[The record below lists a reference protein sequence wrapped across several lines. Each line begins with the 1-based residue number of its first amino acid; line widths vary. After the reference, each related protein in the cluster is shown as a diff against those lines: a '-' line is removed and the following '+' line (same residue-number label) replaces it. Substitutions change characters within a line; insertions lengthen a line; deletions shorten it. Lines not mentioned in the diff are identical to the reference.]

1 MLMVLESLLNPFKAE
16 KHPKEMFFVGLIY
29 ASIAVFLSIWIFK
42 DYSSLVMVFL
52 TVTAAVPIMYRTM
65 KLEEKKDMTLNHDEF
80 FLLRDHWPALQFF
93 VYMFMGFVIAFTLW
107 YIFLPPNMVSL
118 VFSVQTRTI
127 EAINA
132 QITGNAINLAGI
144 FAQIF
149 FNNVKVLLFSVFFA
163 FFYGAG
169 AIFILTWNASVISA
183 AVGNFIRTNLA
194 LSAQSV
200 GLTKV
205 WNYFHIFAL
214 GLLRYF
220 IHGIPEIL
228 AYFMG
233 GLAGGIISVAV
244 IKHHLSTEKS
254 KKVLLDA
261 IDLVVLAIFVLFIAG
276 LIEVFITPLLF

>member
-1 MLMVLESLLNPFKAE
+1 MVLESLMSPFKAE

-29 ASIAVFLSIWIFK
+29 ASVAVFLSLWIFK

-52 TVTAAVPIMYRTM
+52 TVGAATPIMYRTM
-65 KLEEKKDMTLNHDEF
+65 KIEEKKDMEEKREEF
-80 FLLRDHWPALQFF
+80 FLLREHWHALSFF
-93 VYMFMGFVIAFTLW
+93 IYMFIGIVIAFTLW
-107 YIFLPPNMVSL
+107 YIFLPASTTNL

-132 QITGNAINLAGI
+132 QITGNAISLANT
-144 FAQIF
+144 FVQIF
-149 FNNVKVLLFSVFFA
+149 LNNIKVLLFSVFFA

-194 LSAQSV
+194 LSAKSV
-200 GLTKV
+200 GLIKV
-205 WNYFHIFAL
+205 WDYFHIFSL

-254 KKVLLDA
+254 KKVLLDS
-261 IDLVVLAIFVLFIAG
+261 IDLVVLAIFVLFIAA
-276 LIEVFITPLLF
+276 LVEVFITPLLF

>member
-1 MLMVLESLLNPFKAE
+1 MSMVLESLMNPFKAE
-16 KHPKEMFFVGLIY
+16 RHPKEMFFVGLIY
-29 ASIAVFLSIWIFK
+29 ASIGVFLSIWIFK

-65 KLEEKKDMTLNHDEF
+65 KIEEKKDMQLNVEEF
-80 FLLRDHWPALQFF
+80 FLLKEHWPALSFF
-93 VYMFMGFVIAFTLW
+93 VYMFMGFVIAFSLW
-107 YIFLPPNMVSL
+107 YIFLPPSL
-118 VFSVQTRTI
+118 VSVVFNVQTRTI

-132 QITGNAINLAGI
+132 QITGNFISASNI
-144 FAQIF
+144 FMQIF

-183 AVGNFIRTNLA
+183 AIGNFIRTNIA
-194 LSAQSV
+194 LTAEAA
-200 GLTKV
+200 GLTRV

-220 IHGIPEIL
+220 VHGIPEIL

-254 KKVLLDA
+254 KKVLLDS
-261 IDLVVLAIFVLFIAG
+261 IDLIVLAIFVLFIAA

>member
-1 MLMVLESLLNPFKAE
+1 MVLESLLSPFKAE
-16 KHPKEMFFVGLIY
+16 KHPKEMFIVGLIY

-42 DYSSLVMVFL
+42 DYASLVMVFL
-52 TVTAAVPIMYRTM
+52 TVGAATPMMYRTM
-65 KLEEKKDMTLNHDEF
+65 KIEEKRDLTSNQEQF
-80 FLLRDHWPALQFF
+80 FLIKDHWPALSFF
-93 VYMFMGFVIAFTLW
+93 TYMFIGFVVAFTLW
-107 YIFLPPNMVSL
+107 YIFLPPSMVNL
-118 VFSVQTRTI
+118 VFNVQTRTI

-132 QITGNAINLAGI
+132 QITGNVISLANT
-144 FAQIF
+144 FVQIF
-149 FNNVKVLLFSVFFA
+149 LNNVKVLLFSVFFA

-194 LSAQSV
+194 LTAKSA
-200 GLTKV
+200 GLMQV

-254 KKVLLDA
+254 KKVLLDS
-261 IDLVVLAIFVLFIAG
+261 IDLIVLAIFILFIAA